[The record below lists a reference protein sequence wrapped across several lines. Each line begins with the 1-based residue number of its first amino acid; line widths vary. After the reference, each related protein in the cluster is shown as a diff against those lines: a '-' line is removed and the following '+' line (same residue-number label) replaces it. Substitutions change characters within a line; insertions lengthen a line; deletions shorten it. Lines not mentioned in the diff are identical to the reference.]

1 MTKREFSV
9 YLGQRRGRG
18 GWLIKEQMVVL
29 ATDSNSAW
37 SLAEHLA
44 HRGEE
49 VLQVKEI
56 ADNRFHGGL

>member
-37 SLAEHLA
+37 TLAEHLA
-44 HRGEE
+44 RRGEE
-49 VLQVKEI
+49 VLQVVPVPDVKTYW
-56 ADNRFHGGL
+56 